1 MYCNI
6 FKGGCQVD
14 NEEKVE
20 VTDTEEEVKEETQN
34 EEALDKPDLETRF
47 NEMMALV
54 TQLQNDVSHLTQ
66 IIDTQNPVVV
76 EEEQKEEEEKE
87 PEEKVDVDEL
97 DKFLTEY

>member
-1 MYCNI
+1 M
-6 FKGGCQVD
+6 D
-14 NEEKVE
+14 NEEKLE

-34 EEALDKPDLETRF
+34 EEVLDNPDLETRF
-47 NEMMALV
+47 NDMMALV

-66 IIDTQNPVVV
+66 IIDTQNPVVQ
-76 EEEQKEEEEKE
+76 EEEQKDEEEKE

>member
-1 MYCNI
+1 M
-6 FKGGCQVD
+6 D

-20 VTDTEEEVKEETQN
+20 VTDTEEEVQEETQN

-66 IIDTQNPVVV
+66 VIDTQNPVV
-76 EEEQKEEEEKE
+76 EEEQKKEEEKE

>member
-1 MYCNI
+1 M
-6 FKGGCQVD
+6 D

-34 EEALDKPDLETRF
+34 EEVLDKPDLETRF
-47 NEMMALV
+47 NDMMALV

-66 IIDTQNPVVV
+66 IIDTQNPVVQ
-76 EEEQKEEEEKE
+76 EEEKKEEEKE
-87 PEEKVDVDEL
+87 PEEKIDVDEL

>member
-1 MYCNI
+1 M
-6 FKGGCQVD
+6 D

-20 VTDTEEEVKEETQN
+20 VTDTVEEVKEETQN

-47 NEMMALV
+47 NDMMVLV

-66 IIDTQNPVVV
+66 IIDSQNPVVQ
-76 EEEQKEEEEKE
+76 EEQKDEEEKE

>member
-1 MYCNI
+1 M
-6 FKGGCQVD
+6 D

-34 EEALDKPDLETRF
+34 EEVLDKPDLETRF
-47 NEMMALV
+47 NDMMALV

>member
-1 MYCNI
+1 M
-6 FKGGCQVD
+6 D

-34 EEALDKPDLETRF
+34 EEVLDKPDLETRF
-47 NEMMALV
+47 NDMMALV

-76 EEEQKEEEEKE
+76 EEEQKDEEEKE

>member
-1 MYCNI
+1 M
-6 FKGGCQVD
+6 D

-34 EEALDKPDLETRF
+34 EEVLDKPDLETRF

-66 IIDTQNPVVV
+66 IIDTQNPVV
-76 EEEQKEEEEKE
+76 QEEEEKE
-87 PEEKVDVDEL
+87 EEQAPEEKIDVDEL

>member
-1 MYCNI
+1 M
-6 FKGGCQVD
+6 D

-20 VTDTEEEVKEETQN
+20 VTDTQEEVEEETQN
-34 EEALDKPDLETRF
+34 EEELDKPDLETRF

-66 IIDTQNPVVV
+66 VIDTQNPVVV
-76 EEEQKEEEEKE
+76 EEEQKEEEEKQ

>member
-1 MYCNI
+1 M
-6 FKGGCQVD
+6 D

-66 IIDTQNPVVV
+66 VIDTQNPVVV
-76 EEEQKEEEEKE
+76 EEEQKEEEEKA